1 MSAEASSSRD
11 APTLPSPE
19 PPSIS
24 PTLPSTSS
32 SQTHPSPPLHSPETT
47 RQIAEARAALE
58 ASMTN
63 IGNQHFSSLQSRAQ
77 NLHANTAQLD
87 KQQKDVIKATD
98 GLKKE
103 TEKLR
108 KWADEGQRM
117 VKELGNVQNWAEM
130 LERDFLVLGETI
142 RLANGG
148 GSQSQSGSGSEWE
161 TDSEFEE
168 EGGEKEGQG
177 DEERKVVDQEP
188 GVREEMRVVD
198 AEGDTEM
205 HDTEDNDKGKGKAVD
220 VEQETTNTE
229 HQPEDL
235 GGSSTATGS
244 DPSSSSVH
252 TAASATS

>member
-1 MSAEASSSRD
+1 
-11 APTLPSPE
+11 
-19 PPSIS
+19 
-24 PTLPSTSS
+24 
-32 SQTHPSPPLHSPETT
+32 
-47 RQIAEARAALE
+47 
-58 ASMTN
+58 MTN
-63 IGNQHFSSLQSRAQ
+63 IGNQHFSALQSRAQ

-87 KQQKDVIKATD
+87 KQQKDVVKATE

-148 GSQSQSGSGSEWE
+148 RSHSGSGSGSDSEWE
-161 TDSEFEE
+161 TDESESGEE
-168 EGGEKEGQG
+168 EREKEGHGEEQG
-177 DEERKVVDQEP
+177 KVVDKEP
-188 GVREEMRVVD
+188 GVREQMRIVD

-205 HDTEDNDKGKGKAVD
+205 HGTEDKGKGKAVD

-229 HQPEDL
+229 HHSEDL

-252 TAASATS
+252 TSASAAS

>member
-1 MSAEASSSRD
+1 
-11 APTLPSPE
+11 
-19 PPSIS
+19 
-24 PTLPSTSS
+24 
-32 SQTHPSPPLHSPETT
+32 
-47 RQIAEARAALE
+47 
-58 ASMTN
+58 
-63 IGNQHFSSLQSRAQ
+63 
-77 NLHANTAQLD
+77 
-87 KQQKDVIKATD
+87 
-98 GLKKE
+98 
-103 TEKLR
+103 
-108 KWADEGQRM
+108 M

-148 GSQSQSGSGSEWE
+148 GSQSGSGSGSGSEWE

-168 EGGEKEGQG
+168 EGREKEGRG
-177 DEERKVVDQEP
+177 DEEGKVVDQEP

-205 HDTEDNDKGKGKAVD
+205 HDTDDIDKGKGKAVD

-244 DPSSSSVH
+244 DPSSSSVR

>member
-1 MSAEASSSRD
+1 
-11 APTLPSPE
+11 
-19 PPSIS
+19 
-24 PTLPSTSS
+24 
-32 SQTHPSPPLHSPETT
+32 
-47 RQIAEARAALE
+47 
-58 ASMTN
+58 MTN
-63 IGNQHFSSLQSRAQ
+63 IGNQHFSALQSRAQ

-87 KQQKDVIKATD
+87 KQQKDVVKATE

-148 GSQSQSGSGSEWE
+148 GSHSGSGSGSESEWE
-161 TDSEFEE
+161 TDESQSEFGE
-168 EGGEKEGQG
+168 EGGEKEGDG
-177 DEERKVVDQEP
+177 EGANKVVDKEP
-188 GVREEMRVVD
+188 GVNEEMRAVD
-198 AEGDTEM
+198 EEGDTEM
-205 HDTEDNDKGKGKAVD
+205 HGMDDKGKGKAVE

-229 HQPEDL
+229 HQEHQSEDI

-252 TAASATS
+252 TAASAAS

>member
-1 MSAEASSSRD
+1 
-11 APTLPSPE
+11 
-19 PPSIS
+19 
-24 PTLPSTSS
+24 
-32 SQTHPSPPLHSPETT
+32 
-47 RQIAEARAALE
+47 
-58 ASMTN
+58 MTN
-63 IGNQHFSSLQSRAQ
+63 VGNQHFSSLQSRAQ

-87 KQQKDVIKATD
+87 KQQKDVVKATE

-148 GSQSQSGSGSEWE
+148 GSHSGSGSGSESEWE
-161 TDSEFEE
+161 TDSGFEE
-168 EGGEKEGQG
+168 EDAEKEGHEEEQG
-177 DEERKVVDQEP
+177 KMVDQEP

-205 HDTEDNDKGKGKAVD
+205 HGTEDNDKGKGKAVN
-220 VEQETTNTE
+220 VERETTNTE
-229 HQPEDL
+229 HQSEDL

-252 TAASATS
+252 TAASAAS

>member
-1 MSAEASSSRD
+1 
-11 APTLPSPE
+11 
-19 PPSIS
+19 
-24 PTLPSTSS
+24 
-32 SQTHPSPPLHSPETT
+32 
-47 RQIAEARAALE
+47 
-58 ASMTN
+58 MTN
-63 IGNQHFSSLQSRAQ
+63 IGNTHFSSLQSRAQ

-87 KQQKDVIKATD
+87 KQQKDVVKATE

-148 GSQSQSGSGSEWE
+148 SESGSYSGSGSEWE
-161 TDSEFEE
+161 TDSE
-168 EGGEKEGQG
+168 GDEKEG
-177 DEERKVVDQEP
+177 EESGLGKIVEEEP
-188 GVREEMRVVD
+188 GLKGEMRAVD
-198 AEGDTEM
+198 AEGETAMDGVESL
-205 HDTEDNDKGKGKAVD
+205 DKDKGKGKAVEAQ
-220 VEQETTNTE
+220 VAHTEQQTTAMDQQNDE
-229 HQPEDL
+229 L

-252 TAASATS
+252 TAASGASQDPSLHTGL

>member
-1 MSAEASSSRD
+1 
-11 APTLPSPE
+11 
-19 PPSIS
+19 
-24 PTLPSTSS
+24 
-32 SQTHPSPPLHSPETT
+32 
-47 RQIAEARAALE
+47 
-58 ASMTN
+58 MTN
-63 IGNQHFSSLQSRAQ
+63 IGNQHFSALQSRAQ

-87 KQQKDVIKATD
+87 KQQKDVIKATE

-148 GSQSQSGSGSEWE
+148 GSHSGSGSGSDSEWE
-161 TDSEFEE
+161 TDESEFGE
-168 EGGEKEGQG
+168 EGGEKEEHGEGEQ
-177 DEERKVVDQEP
+177 KVVDKEP
-188 GVREEMRVVD
+188 VVRGETGVLD

-205 HDTEDNDKGKGKAVD
+205 HGTDDKGKGKAVGIE
-220 VEQETTNTE
+220 EQTTNTE
-229 HQPEDL
+229 HQSEDL

-252 TAASATS
+252 TAASGAS

>member
-1 MSAEASSSRD
+1 
-11 APTLPSPE
+11 
-19 PPSIS
+19 
-24 PTLPSTSS
+24 
-32 SQTHPSPPLHSPETT
+32 
-47 RQIAEARAALE
+47 
-58 ASMTN
+58 MTN
-63 IGNQHFSSLQSRAQ
+63 IGNQHFSTLQSRAQ

-87 KQQKDVIKATD
+87 KQQKDVVKATE

-148 GSQSQSGSGSEWE
+148 GSQSGSGSGSESEWE
-161 TDSEFEE
+161 TDESEFGE
-168 EGGEKEGQG
+168 EGGEKKEQGEG
-177 DEERKVVDQEP
+177 ESKVVNQEP
-188 GVREEMRVVD
+188 GVREEMRAVD

-205 HDTEDNDKGKGKAVD
+205 QGTEDKGKGKAVD
-220 VEQETTNTE
+220 VEQEVTNTE
-229 HQPEDL
+229 HQEHQSEDL

-252 TAASATS
+252 TAASAAS

>member
-1 MSAEASSSRD
+1 
-11 APTLPSPE
+11 
-19 PPSIS
+19 
-24 PTLPSTSS
+24 
-32 SQTHPSPPLHSPETT
+32 
-47 RQIAEARAALE
+47 
-58 ASMTN
+58 MTN

-87 KQQKDVIKATD
+87 KQQKDVVKATE

-103 TEKLR
+103 TEKLK
-108 KWADEGQRM
+108 KWADEGQKM

-148 GSQSQSGSGSEWE
+148 SETGSGSGSGSEWE
-161 TDSEFEE
+161 TEGSESGDEARGVEE
-168 EGGEKEGQG
+168 KAGQKEG
-177 DEERKVVDQEP
+177 ESKVVDQEP
-188 GVREEMRVVD
+188 MVREEMRATVD

-205 HDTEDNDKGKGKAVD
+205 CGTVNVDKDKGKGKAVD
-220 VEQETTNTE
+220 VEPQTTSTTQQVE
-229 HQPEDL
+229 EV

-252 TAASATS
+252 TVASAAS

>member
-1 MSAEASSSRD
+1 
-11 APTLPSPE
+11 
-19 PPSIS
+19 
-24 PTLPSTSS
+24 
-32 SQTHPSPPLHSPETT
+32 
-47 RQIAEARAALE
+47 
-58 ASMTN
+58 MTN
-63 IGNQHFSSLQSRAQ
+63 IGNQHFSALQSRAQ

-87 KQQKDVIKATD
+87 KQQKDVVKATE

-148 GSQSQSGSGSEWE
+148 GSHSGSGSDSEWE
-161 TDSEFEE
+161 TDESEYGE
-168 EGGEKEGQG
+168 EGGEKEGHG
-177 DEERKVVDQEP
+177 EEEGKVVDKEP
-188 GVREEMRVVD
+188 GVQEEMRAVD

-205 HDTEDNDKGKGKAVD
+205 HGTEDKGKGKAVD
-220 VEQETTNTE
+220 VELQITSTE
-229 HQPEDL
+229 HQSEDL

-252 TAASATS
+252 TAASAGS